1 MAFAFLFLGLLPL
14 MFFADLLVGSD
25 DDADDDAK
33 ASEPVAS
40 GNGTILSDI
49 FTADADA
56 DAGSDVLQPITDD
69 ETPIA
74 GDEPDPDDVLAPVE
88 DDEVPIAGDEVDPD
102 NVLDPVDEP
111 GEDAPAPGDAT
122 TLQSLLAAAT
132 DFDTG
137 VGWIGSYGPETE
149 VVMLGTDG
157 SHADPDDGVDGTGT
171 GELGDHNGTPV
182 LASDVPVRVISGG
195 EGDNAIE
202 LGDAPA
208 YAFGGEGDDTITGGE
223 GAAAIFGGAGED
235 VLAASDSTQGTWID
249 GGDGNDTIVGGAG
262 TDILY
267 GGAHGAGDEA
277 VGDDDLISGGAGDD
291 TIAGGYGADTL
302 LGGEGDDVIDHL
314 GRAEQEISVPHHE
327 FSWHIDNQ
335 ADVLDGGAGNDVLIM
350 DRADTATGGEGNDT
364 FWIYFDSAS
373 GSGAAEI
380 DDFTVGEDFLRITL
394 NPDLDH
400 GDLALTVD
408 PSTDGL
414 DGIVRVN
421 GETIAI
427 LRGTPGAST
436 ADMRVEVTD
445 NIFG

>member
-1 MAFAFLFLGLLPL
+1 
-14 MFFADLLVGSD
+14 
-25 DDADDDAK
+25 
-33 ASEPVAS
+33 
-40 GNGTILSDI
+40 
-49 FTADADA
+49 
-56 DAGSDVLQPITDD
+56 
-69 ETPIA
+69 
-74 GDEPDPDDVLAPVE
+74 
-88 DDEVPIAGDEVDPD
+88 
-102 NVLDPVDEP
+102 
-111 GEDAPAPGDAT
+111 
-122 TLQSLLAAAT
+122 
-132 DFDTG
+132 
-137 VGWIGSYGPETE
+137 
-149 VVMLGTDG
+149 
-157 SHADPDDGVDGTGT
+157 
-171 GELGDHNGTPV
+171 V

-235 VLAASDSTQGTWID
+235 VLAASDTTQGTWID
-249 GGDGNDTIVGGAG
+249 GGDGNDTVVGGAG